1 MVIEKMEKQKME
13 IVQIVLTI
21 SMEKI
26 QLSDKNL
33 FIAGHSKTFS

>member
-13 IVQIVLTI
+13 IVHIVLAI

-26 QLSDKNL
+26 HT
-33 FIAGHSKTFS
+33 IR